1 MSVTVR
7 IPTPLRTATGGQS
20 TAEVDGG
27 TAGEVVRAL
36 AEAHPGIAERLFD
49 GDGKVRRFINVFVDD
64 EDIRFLQGL
73 DTPVPQG
80 GTVSIIPAVAGG

>member
-36 AEAHPGIAERLFD
+36 AEVHPGIAERLFD